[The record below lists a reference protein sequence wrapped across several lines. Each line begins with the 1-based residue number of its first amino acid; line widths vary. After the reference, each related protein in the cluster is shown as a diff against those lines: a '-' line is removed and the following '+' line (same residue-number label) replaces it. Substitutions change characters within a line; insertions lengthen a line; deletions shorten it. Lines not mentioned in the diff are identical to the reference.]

1 MNINVFFVSLR
12 RITKKRKYIMEL
24 IYLLYLFIGIALGAL
39 AVFFAMRSQVQAGK
53 ERIALTEQQ
62 KQQEGDSLRQQMRD
76 QQETFRQQMQAMQES
91 QQQQMRDG
99 RESLQQQLRS
109 QQESQ
114 QQQMQQQMALLREQM
129 STTSER
135 VLKERAAELSAV
147 NSEQLSKILDPLQD
161 DLRQMRE
168 QTGKMQQDHNVSLR
182 ELKAAIQAN
191 MDRER
196 AMGEQTERLAQALT
210 GQNKIQ
216 GNFGELKLT
225 QILEQ
230 MELERGL
237 QYDTQETMRD
247 EQGRTITSDEGR
259 RMVPDAV
266 LHFPDG
272 RDVIIDSKMS
282 FTAFVDY
289 MNAETDAERE
299 AALRRH
305 LASMRQHVRELA
317 QKQYFR
323 YAKSDKGRLD
333 FVLMYVFQESALQL
347 ALQSDTTLWKEAY
360 DQGVVISGS
369 QSLYMTLRVLE
380 LTWKQT
386 RQVENQEKMMQCA
399 NTLVE
404 RVQLFAERFAKVGEM
419 LDKTRRSF
427 DDLTV
432 VTAPSGPS
440 ITTAARNLLR
450 FGAQENKKK
459 KSLGSPSLFED
470 KEEGNAPALP
480 LDNKETQEDT

>member
-1 MNINVFFVSLR
+1 
-12 RITKKRKYIMEL
+12 ME
-24 IYLLYLFIGIALGAL
+24 LLYLFIGIALGAMG
-39 AVFFAMRSQVQAGK
+39 VFFSMRSQVHAAK
-53 ERIALTEQQ
+53 ERNMSAEQQ
-62 KQQEGDSLRQQMRD
+62 MHE
-76 QQETFRQQMQAMQES
+76 QQETFRQQMQTLQES
-91 QQQQMRDG
+91 HR
-99 RESLQQQLRS
+99 QQLQT

-114 QQQMQQQMALLREQM
+114 QQQIQQQMALLREQM

-135 VLKERAAELSAV
+135 ILKERAVELSAV
-147 NSEQLSKILDPLQD
+147 NSEQLSKILNPLQQN
-161 DLRQMRE
+161 LQLMRT
-168 QTGKMQQDHNVSLR
+168 QTEKMQKDHDDSLR
-182 ELKAAIQAN
+182 ELKAAIQTN
-191 MDRER
+191 MERER

-216 GNFGELKLT
+216 GNFGELKLS

-247 EQGRTITSDEGR
+247 SQGHPITSEEGH
-259 RMVPDAV
+259 RMIPDAV

-289 MNAETDAERE
+289 QNARDE
-299 AALRRH
+299 AMRSDALRRH
-305 LASMRQHVRELA
+305 IASVRQHVKELA

-399 NTLVE
+399 NALVE
-404 RVQLFAERFAKVGEM
+404 RVQLFAERFSKVGEL

-427 DDLTV
+427 DELAI
-432 VTAPSGPS
+432 VTASSGSS
-440 ITTAARNLLR
+440 ITTAARNLLKY
-450 FGAQENKKK
+450 GAQENKKK
-459 KSLGSPSLFED
+459 KSLNSSPLLEGMEEKV
-470 KEEGNAPALP
+470 KEKHDE
-480 LDNKETQEDT
+480 ETPITSNPEQ

>member
-1 MNINVFFVSLR
+1 
-12 RITKKRKYIMEL
+12 MEL
-24 IYLLYLFIGIALGAL
+24 IYLLYLIIGIVIGAIGVWL
-39 AVFFAMRSQVQAGK
+39 AMRAQVQAAG

-147 NSEQLSKILDPLQD
+147 NSEQLSKILTPLQQN
-161 DLRQMRE
+161 LVQMRS
-168 QTGKMQQDHNVSLR
+168 QTEKMQKDHDDSLR
-182 ELKAAIQAN
+182 ELKTAIQVN
-191 MDRER
+191 MERER

-210 GQNKIQ
+210 GQNKLQ

-247 EQGRTITSDEGR
+247 EEGR
-259 RMVPDAV
+259 SILGDDGHRMVPDAV

-289 MNAETDAERE
+289 QNAETDAERD

-404 RVQLFAERFAKVGEM
+404 RVQLFAERFERVGEM

-427 DDLTV
+427 DDLNT

-440 ITTAARNLLR
+440 ITTAARNLLK
-450 FGAQENKKK
+450 FGAQESKKK

-470 KEEGNAPALP
+470 KEE
-480 LDNKETQEDT
+480 DH

>member
-1 MNINVFFVSLR
+1 
-12 RITKKRKYIMEL
+12 MEL
-24 IYLLYLFIGIALGAL
+24 VYLFIGIALGA
-39 AVFFAMRSQVQAGK
+39 VGVYFTMRSQVQAAK
-53 ERIALTEQQ
+53 ERNVSTEQQ
-62 KQQEGDSLRQQMRD
+62 MREQQDS
-76 QQETFRQQMQAMQES
+76 FRQQMKVLHETH
-91 QQQQMRDG
+91 QQQIQEQ
-99 RESLQQQLRS
+99 RET
-109 QQESQ
+109 Q

-135 VLKERAAELSAV
+135 VLKERAVELSAV
-147 NSEQLSKILDPLQD
+147 NSEQLSKILTPLQQN
-161 DLRQMRE
+161 LQLMRT
-168 QTGKMQQDHNVSLR
+168 QTEKMQKDHDDSLR
-182 ELKAAIQAN
+182 ELKAAIQIN
-191 MDRER
+191 MERER

-210 GQNKIQ
+210 GQNKVQ
-216 GNFGELKLT
+216 GNFGELKLS

-247 EQGRTITSDEGR
+247 SQGRPITSEEGR
-259 RMVPDAV
+259 RMIPDAV

-289 MNAETDAERE
+289 QNAEDE
-299 AALRRH
+299 ATKNEALRRH
-305 LASMRQHVRELA
+305 LASMRQHVKELA

-404 RVQLFAERFAKVGEM
+404 RVQLFAERFAKVGEL

-427 DDLTV
+427 DDLTTI
-432 VTAPSGPS
+432 TAPSGSS
-440 ITTAARNLLR
+440 ITTAARNLLKY
-450 FGAQENKKK
+450 GAQENKKK
-459 KSLGSPSLFED
+459 KSLNSPTFLES
-470 KEEGNAPALP
+470 
-480 LDNKETQEDT
+480 NKEANDETPQISE

>member
-1 MNINVFFVSLR
+1 
-12 RITKKRKYIMEL
+12 ME
-24 IYLLYLFIGIALGAL
+24 LLYLFIGIALGA
-39 AVFFAMRSQVQAGK
+39 VGVYFAMRAQVQAAK
-53 ERIALTEQQ
+53 ERNTSIE
-62 KQQEGDSLRQQMRD
+62 QQMRE
-76 QQETFRQQMQAMQES
+76 QQEAFKQQMQVLQKS
-91 QQQQMRDG
+91 QQQQM
-99 RESLQQQLRS
+99 EQQK
-109 QQESQ
+109 E
-114 QQQMQQQMALLREQM
+114 QMEQQMALLREQM

-135 VLKERAAELSAV
+135 VLKERAVELSAV
-147 NSEQLSKILDPLQD
+147 NSEQLSKILNPLQQN
-161 DLRQMRE
+161 LLLMRS
-168 QTGKMQQDHNVSLR
+168 QTEKMQKDHDDSLR
-182 ELKAAIQAN
+182 ELKAAIQIN
-191 MDRER
+191 MERER

-210 GQNKIQ
+210 GQNKVQ
-216 GNFGELKLT
+216 GNFGELKLS

-247 EQGRTITSDEGR
+247 SQGRPITSEEGR
-259 RMVPDAV
+259 RMIPDAV

-289 MNAETDAERE
+289 MNAEDE
-299 AALRRH
+299 ASRNEALRRH

-360 DQGVVISGS
+360 DQGVIISGS

-404 RVQLFAERFAKVGEM
+404 RVQLFAERFEKVGDL

-427 DDLTV
+427 DDLTT

-440 ITTAARNLLR
+440 ITTAARNLLKY
-450 FGAQENKKK
+450 GAQENKKK
-459 KSLGSPSLFED
+459 KSLNSPSFLEST
-470 KEEGNAPALP
+470 
-480 LDNKETQEDT
+480 DNKESTDNNNDVIR

>member
-1 MNINVFFVSLR
+1 
-12 RITKKRKYIMEL
+12 MEL
-24 IYLLYLFIGIALGAL
+24 VYLFIGIALGA
-39 AVFFAMRSQVQAGK
+39 VGVYFAMRSQVVAAK
-53 ERIALTEQQ
+53 ERNASTEQQ
-62 KQQEGDSLRQQMRD
+62 MREQQETQQQQMRE
-76 QQETFRQQMQAMQES
+76 QQETFRQQMKALQES
-91 QQQQMRDG
+91 QQQQIRT
-99 RESLQQQLRS
+99 
-109 QQESQ
+109 QQEAQ
-114 QQQMQQQMALLREQM
+114 RQQMEQQMALLREQM

-135 VLKERAAELSAV
+135 VLKERAVELSVV
-147 NSEQLSKILDPLQD
+147 NSEQLSKILNPLQQDLQQMRTQTEKMQRDHD
-161 DLRQMRE
+161 DSLRQ
-168 QTGKMQQDHNVSLR
+168 
-182 ELKAAIQAN
+182 LKAAIQVN
-191 MDRER
+191 MERER

-216 GNFGELKLT
+216 GNFGELKLS

-247 EQGRTITSDEGR
+247 AQGRTITSEEGSR
-259 RMVPDAV
+259 LVPDAV

-289 MNAETDAERE
+289 MNAEDETSRNE
-299 AALRRH
+299 ALRRH

-347 ALQSDTTLWKEAY
+347 ALQSDTTLWKDAY
-360 DQGVVISGS
+360 DQGVIISGS

-404 RVQLFAERFAKVGEM
+404 RVQLFAERFARVDDM
-419 LDKTRRSF
+419 LQKTRQAF
-427 DDLTV
+427 DDVNT
-432 VTAPSGPS
+432 VTATTGKS
-440 ITTAARNLLR
+440 ITTAARQLLR
-450 FGAQENKKK
+450 YGAQENKKK
-459 KSLGSPSLFED
+459 KSLNSPTLFENT
-470 KEEGNAPALP
+470 EISN
-480 LDNKETQEDT
+480 ETTDLTDETD

>member
-1 MNINVFFVSLR
+1 
-12 RITKKRKYIMEL
+12 ME
-24 IYLLYLFIGIALGAL
+24 LLYLFIGIALGAV
-39 AVFFAMRSQVQAGK
+39 AVFFAMRAQVQAGK
-53 ERIALTEQQ
+53 ERVALTEQQ
-62 KQQEGDSLRQQMRD
+62 KQQEGDSLRQQMRE
-76 QQETFRQQMQAMQES
+76 QQETFSQQM
-91 QQQQMRDG
+91 
-99 RESLQQQLRS
+99 RS
-109 QQESQ
+109 QQEAQ

-135 VLKERAAELSAV
+135 VLKERAEELSAV
-147 NSEQLSKILDPLQD
+147 NSEQLSKILTPLQQN
-161 DLRQMRE
+161 LQLMRS
-168 QTGKMQQDHNVSLR
+168 QTEKMQKDHDDSLR
-182 ELKAAIQAN
+182 ELKATIQTN
-191 MDRER
+191 MERER

-210 GQNKIQ
+210 GQNKVQ

-247 EQGRTITSDEGR
+247 SQGRPITSEEGR
-259 RMVPDAV
+259 RMIPDAV

-289 MNAETDAERE
+289 MNAEDE
-299 AALRRH
+299 ATRNEALRRH

-404 RVQLFAERFAKVGEM
+404 RVQLFAERFAKVGDL
-419 LDKTRRSF
+419 LDKTRRGF
-427 DDLTV
+427 DELTTS
-432 VTAPSGPS
+432 TAPSGPS
-440 ITTAARNLLR
+440 ITTAARNLLK

-459 KSLGSPSLFED
+459 KSLNSPTLFDNTED
-470 KEEGNAPALP
+470 STAPTLP
-480 LDNKETQEDT
+480 LEE

>member
-1 MNINVFFVSLR
+1 
-12 RITKKRKYIMEL
+12 MEL
-24 IYLLYLFIGIALGAL
+24 FYLLYLIIGIALGA
-39 AVFFAMRSQVQAGK
+39 AGVYFAMRSQVQAGK

-62 KQQEGDSLRQQMRD
+62 KQQEGDALRQQMRE
-76 QQETFRQQMQAMQES
+76 QQETFRQQMQALQES
-91 QQQQMRDG
+91 QQQQM
-99 RESLQQQLRS
+99 RS

-114 QQQMQQQMALLREQM
+114 QQQMQQQKEQMAQQMALLREQM

-135 VLKERAAELSAV
+135 VLKERAVELSAV
-147 NSEQLSKILDPLQD
+147 NSEQLSKILDPLQQN
-161 DLRQMRE
+161 LQQMRT
-168 QTGKMQQDHNVSLR
+168 QTEKMQKDHDDSLR
-182 ELKAAIQAN
+182 ELKAAIQIN
-191 MDRER
+191 MERER

-210 GQNKIQ
+210 GQNKVQ
-216 GNFGELKLT
+216 GNFGELKLS

-247 EQGRTITSDEGR
+247 SQGRPITSEEGR
-259 RMVPDAV
+259 RMIPDAV

-289 MNAETDAERE
+289 QNAEDDASRNE
-299 AALRRH
+299 ALRRH
-305 LASMRQHVRELA
+305 LTSMRQHVRELA

-347 ALQSDTTLWKEAY
+347 ALQSDTTLWKDAY

-404 RVQLFAERFAKVGEM
+404 RVQLFAERFARVGDL

-427 DDLTV
+427 DELTV

-440 ITTAARNLLR
+440 ITTAARNLLK

-459 KSLGSPSLFED
+459 KSLNSPSLLESTED
-470 KEEGNAPALP
+470 NDK
-480 LDNKETQEDT
+480 DINKT

>member
-1 MNINVFFVSLR
+1 
-12 RITKKRKYIMEL
+12 MEL
-24 IYLLYLFIGIALGAL
+24 YYLLFLIIGIAIGAIG
-39 AVFFAMRSQVQAGK
+39 VYFAMRSHVLALK
-53 ERIALTEQQ
+53 ERNTMNE
-62 KQQEGDSLRQQMRD
+62 QQMREQQEAQQQQMRE
-76 QQETFRQQMQAMQES
+76 QQETFRQQMQALQES
-91 QQQQMRDG
+91 HQQQMRT
-99 RESLQQQLRS
+99 
-109 QQESQ
+109 QQEAQ
-114 QQQMQQQMALLREQM
+114 QQQMQNQQEAQRQQMEQQMALLREQM

-135 VLKERAAELSAV
+135 VLKERAVELSAV
-147 NSEQLSKILDPLQD
+147 NSEQLSKILNPLQQN
-161 DLRQMRE
+161 LQLMRT
-168 QTGKMQQDHNVSLR
+168 QTEKMQKDHDDSLR
-182 ELKAAIQAN
+182 ELKAAIQIN
-191 MDRER
+191 MERER

-216 GNFGELKLT
+216 GNFGELKLS

-247 EQGRTITSDEGR
+247 AQGRPITSEEGR
-259 RMVPDAV
+259 RMIPDAV

-289 MNAETDAERE
+289 QNAEDEVTRNE
-299 AALRRH
+299 ALRRH
-305 LASMRQHVRELA
+305 ISSMRQHVRELA

-404 RVQLFAERFAKVGEM
+404 RVQLFAECFARVGEM

-427 DDLTV
+427 DDLTT

-450 FGAQENKKK
+450 YGAQENKKK
-459 KSLGSPSLFED
+459 KSLNSPSLLENT
-470 KEEGNAPALP
+470 EGSNESTDLT
-480 LDNKETQEDT
+480 L

>member
-1 MNINVFFVSLR
+1 MDL
-12 RITKKRKYIMEL
+12 Y
-24 IYLLYLFIGIALGAL
+24 YLLFLIIGIALGA
-39 AVFFAMRSQVQAGK
+39 VGVYFAMRSQVQAAK
-53 ERIALTEQQ
+53 ERNTSTE
-62 KQQEGDSLRQQMRD
+62 QQMRD
-76 QQETFRQQMQAMQES
+76 QQETFRQQMQALQES
-91 QQQQMRDG
+91 QQQQMRT
-99 RESLQQQLRS
+99 

-135 VLKERAAELSAV
+135 VLKERAVELSAV
-147 NSEQLSKILDPLQD
+147 NSEQLSKILNPLQQDLQQMRTQTEKMQRDHD
-161 DLRQMRE
+161 DSLRQ
-168 QTGKMQQDHNVSLR
+168 
-182 ELKAAIQAN
+182 LKAAIQVN
-191 MDRER
+191 MERER

-216 GNFGELKLT
+216 GNFGELKLS

-247 EQGRTITSDEGR
+247 AQGRTITSEEGSR
-259 RMVPDAV
+259 LVPDAV

-289 MNAETDAERE
+289 MNAEDDASRNE
-299 AALRRH
+299 ALRRH
-305 LASMRQHVRELA
+305 IASMRQHVRELA

-347 ALQSDTTLWKEAY
+347 ALQSDTTLWKDAY

-404 RVQLFAERFAKVGEM
+404 RVQLFAERFARVDDM
-419 LDKTRRSF
+419 LQKTRQAF
-427 DDLTV
+427 DDVNT
-432 VTAPSGPS
+432 VTATTGKS
-440 ITTAARNLLR
+440 ITTAARQLLR
-450 FGAQENKKK
+450 YGAQENKKK
-459 KSLGSPSLFED
+459 KSLNSPTLFENT
-470 KEEGNAPALP
+470 EISN
-480 LDNKETQEDT
+480 ETTDLTDETD

>member
-1 MNINVFFVSLR
+1 
-12 RITKKRKYIMEL
+12 MEL
-24 IYLLYLFIGIALGAL
+24 IYLFIGIALGA
-39 AVFFAMRSQVQAGK
+39 VGVYFAMRSQVQAAK
-53 ERIALTEQQ
+53 ERNTSTEQQ
-62 KQQEGDSLRQQMRD
+62 MRG
-76 QQETFRQQMQAMQES
+76 QLEA
-91 QQQQMRDG
+91 QQQQMREQQETY
-99 RESLQQQLRS
+99 RQQMKMLQESHQQQI
-109 QQESQ
+109 QEQRETQ
-114 QQQMQQQMALLREQM
+114 QQQMQQQKEQMQQQMALLREQM

-135 VLKERAAELSAV
+135 VLKERAVELSAV
-147 NSEQLSKILDPLQD
+147 NSEQLSKILTPLQQN
-161 DLRQMRE
+161 LQLMRT
-168 QTGKMQQDHNVSLR
+168 QTEKMQKDHDDSLR
-182 ELKAAIQAN
+182 ELKAAIQTN
-191 MDRER
+191 MERER

-210 GQNKIQ
+210 GQNKVQ
-216 GNFGELKLT
+216 GNFGELKLS

-247 EQGRTITSDEGR
+247 SQGRPITSEEGR
-259 RMVPDAV
+259 RMIPDAV

-289 MNAETDAERE
+289 MNAEDDDTRNE
-299 AALRRH
+299 ALRRH

-360 DQGVVISGS
+360 DQGVIISGS

-404 RVQLFAERFAKVGEM
+404 RVQLFAERFAKVGEL
-419 LDKTRRSF
+419 LDKTRRGF
-427 DDLTV
+427 DDLNT

-440 ITTAARNLLR
+440 ITTAARNLLK

-459 KSLGSPSLFED
+459 KSLNSPTLLENT
-470 KEEGNAPALP
+470 EGN
-480 LDNKETQEDT
+480 NETTDSTDGTD

>member
-1 MNINVFFVSLR
+1 
-12 RITKKRKYIMEL
+12 MEL
-24 IYLLYLFIGIALGAL
+24 IYLLYLIIGIALGAI
-39 AVFFAMRSQVQAGK
+39 AVFFAMRSQVQAAR
-53 ERIALTEQQ
+53 ERASLTEQQ

-76 QQETFRQQMQAMQES
+76 QQETFRQQMQALQES
-91 QQQQMRDG
+91 QQQQMR
-99 RESLQQQLRS
+99 S
-109 QQESQ
+109 QQEAQ
-114 QQQMQQQMALLREQM
+114 QQQMEQQKEQMQQQMALLREQM

-135 VLKERAAELSAV
+135 VLKERAVELSAV
-147 NSEQLSKILDPLQD
+147 NSEQLSKILTPLQQN
-161 DLRQMRE
+161 LQLMRS
-168 QTGKMQQDHNVSLR
+168 QTEKMQKDHDDSLR
-182 ELKAAIQAN
+182 ELKAAIQIN
-191 MDRER
+191 MERER

-210 GQNKIQ
+210 GQNKVQ
-216 GNFGELKLT
+216 GNFGELKLS

-247 EQGRTITSDEGR
+247 AQGRPITSEEGR
-259 RMVPDAV
+259 RMIPDAV

-289 MNAETDAERE
+289 MNAEDDATRGE
-299 AALRRH
+299 ALRRH

-317 QKQYFR
+317 QKQYYR
-323 YAKSDKGRLD
+323 YGKSDKGRLD

-404 RVQLFAERFAKVGEM
+404 RVQLFAERFERVGDL
-419 LDKTRRSF
+419 LDKTRRGF

-440 ITTAARNLLR
+440 ITTAARNLLK

-459 KSLGSPSLFED
+459 KSLTSPTLLESPLPAPPLGECSED
-470 KEEGNAPALP
+470 DATT
-480 LDNKETQEDT
+480 DETD

>member
-1 MNINVFFVSLR
+1 
-12 RITKKRKYIMEL
+12 MEL
-24 IYLLYLFIGIALGAL
+24 YYLLFLIIGIALGA
-39 AVFFAMRSQVQAGK
+39 VGVYFAMRSQVQAAK
-53 ERIALTEQQ
+53 ERNTSTE
-62 KQQEGDSLRQQMRD
+62 QQMRD
-76 QQETFRQQMQAMQES
+76 QQETFRQQMQALQES
-91 QQQQMRDG
+91 QQQQMRT
-99 RESLQQQLRS
+99 

-135 VLKERAAELSAV
+135 VLKERAVELSAV
-147 NSEQLSKILDPLQD
+147 NSEQLSKILTPLQQN
-161 DLRQMRE
+161 LQLMRT
-168 QTGKMQQDHNVSLR
+168 QTEKMQKDHDDSLR
-182 ELKAAIQAN
+182 ELKAAIQIN
-191 MDRER
+191 MERER

-216 GNFGELKLT
+216 GNFGELKLS

-247 EQGRTITSDEGR
+247 AQGRTITSEEGSR
-259 RMVPDAV
+259 LVPDAV

-289 MNAETDAERE
+289 MNAEDDASRNE
-299 AALRRH
+299 ALRRH
-305 LASMRQHVRELA
+305 IASMRQHVRELA

-347 ALQSDTTLWKEAY
+347 ALQSDTTLWKDAY

-386 RQVENQEKMMQCA
+386 RQVENHHSHMTHMKPL
-399 NTLVE
+399 LV
-404 RVQLFAERFAKVGEM
+404 
-419 LDKTRRSF
+419 
-427 DDLTV
+427 
-432 VTAPSGPS
+432 
-440 ITTAARNLLR
+440 
-450 FGAQENKKK
+450 
-459 KSLGSPSLFED
+459 
-470 KEEGNAPALP
+470 
-480 LDNKETQEDT
+480 

>member
-1 MNINVFFVSLR
+1 
-12 RITKKRKYIMEL
+12 MEL
-24 IYLLYLFIGIALGAL
+24 YYLLFLIIGIALGA
-39 AVFFAMRSQVQAGK
+39 VGVYFAMRSQVQAAK
-53 ERIALTEQQ
+53 ERNTSTE
-62 KQQEGDSLRQQMRD
+62 QQMRD
-76 QQETFRQQMQAMQES
+76 QQETFRQQMQALQES
-91 QQQQMRDG
+91 QQQQIRT
-99 RESLQQQLRS
+99 

-135 VLKERAAELSAV
+135 VLKERAVELSAV
-147 NSEQLSKILDPLQD
+147 NSEQLSKILTPLQQN
-161 DLRQMRE
+161 LQLMRT
-168 QTGKMQQDHNVSLR
+168 QTEKMQKDHDDSLR
-182 ELKAAIQAN
+182 ELKAAIQIN
-191 MDRER
+191 MERER

-216 GNFGELKLT
+216 GNFGELKLS

-247 EQGRTITSDEGR
+247 SQGRPITSEEGR

-289 MNAETDAERE
+289 QNAEDE
-299 AALRRH
+299 ATRNEALRRH
-305 LASMRQHVRELA
+305 ISSMRQHVRELA

-404 RVQLFAERFAKVGEM
+404 RVQLFAERFARVGEL

-427 DDLTV
+427 DDLTT
-432 VTAPSGPS
+432 VTAPSGLS
-440 ITTAARNLLR
+440 ITTAARNLLKY
-450 FGAQENKKK
+450 GAQENKKK
-459 KSLGSPSLFED
+459 KSLNSPSLLESTD
-470 KEEGNAPALP
+470 NPLPAPPLEECP
-480 LDNKETQEDT
+480 

>member
-1 MNINVFFVSLR
+1 
-12 RITKKRKYIMEL
+12 MEL
-24 IYLLYLFIGIALGAL
+24 IYLFIGIALGA
-39 AVFFAMRSQVQAGK
+39 AGVYFTMRAQVQAAK
-53 ERIALTEQQ
+53 ERNALTEQQ
-62 KQQEGDSLRQQMRD
+62 KQQEGDSLRQQMRE
-76 QQETFRQQMQAMQES
+76 QQETFRQQIQA
-91 QQQQMRDG
+91 
-99 RESLQQQLRS
+99 L
-109 QQESQ
+109 QESQ

-135 VLKERAAELSAV
+135 VLKERAEELSAV
-147 NSEQLSKILDPLQD
+147 NSEQLSKILNPLQQN
-161 DLRQMRE
+161 LQLMRT
-168 QTGKMQQDHNVSLR
+168 QTEKMQKDHDDSLR
-182 ELKAAIQAN
+182 ELKAAIQIN
-191 MDRER
+191 MERER

-210 GQNKIQ
+210 GQNKVQ
-216 GNFGELKLT
+216 GNFGELKLS

-247 EQGRTITSDEGR
+247 EQGRIITSEEGR
-259 RMVPDAV
+259 RMIPDAV

-289 MNAETDAERE
+289 MNAEDDATRNE
-299 AALRRH
+299 ALRRH

-404 RVQLFAERFAKVGEM
+404 RVQLFAERFAKVGDL

-427 DDLTV
+427 DDLNT
-432 VTAPSGPS
+432 VTAPSGLS
-440 ITTAARNLLR
+440 ITTAARNLLK

-459 KSLGSPSLFED
+459 KSLNAPTLFGNT
-470 KEEGNAPALP
+470 EGN
-480 LDNKETQEDT
+480 NETTDLTDRTD

>member
-1 MNINVFFVSLR
+1 
-12 RITKKRKYIMEL
+12 MEL
-24 IYLLYLFIGIALGAL
+24 TYLLYLIIGIALGAL

-161 DLRQMRE
+161 DLRQMRS
-168 QTGKMQQDHNVSLR
+168 QTEKMQKEHDDSLR
-182 ELKAAIQAN
+182 ELKTAIQVN
-191 MDRER
+191 MERER

-210 GQNKIQ
+210 GDNKAQ

-237 QYDTQETMRD
+237 QYDIQVTLRD
-247 EQGRTITSDEGR
+247 KQGRTIKNDDGQS
-259 RMVPDAV
+259 MIPDAI

-289 MNAETDAERE
+289 QNAKNDAERQ

-305 LASMRQHVRELA
+305 IDSMRQHVKELA

-323 YAKSDKGRLD
+323 YARTDKGKLD

-347 ALQSDTTLWKEAY
+347 ALQNDTTLWKEAY

-386 RQVENQEKMMQCA
+386 RQVENQEKIMECA

-404 RVQLFAERFAKVGEM
+404 RVQLFAERFAHVDKL
-419 LDKTRRSF
+419 LDDTRKAFNDINIS
-427 DDLTV
+427 
-432 VTAPSGPS
+432 TAPSGKS
-440 ITTAARNLLR
+440 ITTAARNLLK

-459 KSLGSPSLFED
+459 KSLNSSPTLLED
-470 KEEGNAPALP
+470 KEEEEKDDANQV
-480 LDNKETQEDT
+480 D

>member
-1 MNINVFFVSLR
+1 MF
-12 RITKKRKYIMEL
+12 Y
-24 IYLLYLFIGIALGAL
+24 YLLFLFIGIALGA
-39 AVFFAMRSQVQAGK
+39 VGVYFAMRAQVQAGK
-53 ERIALTEQQ
+53 ERVCLAEQQ

-76 QQETFRQQMQAMQES
+76 QQETFRQQMQALHES
-91 QQQQMRDG
+91 QQQQMR
-99 RESLQQQLRS
+99 S

-114 QQQMQQQMALLREQM
+114 RQQMEQQMALLREQM

-147 NSEQLSKILDPLQD
+147 NSEQLSKILNPLQQN
-161 DLRQMRE
+161 LQLMRT
-168 QTGKMQQDHNVSLR
+168 QTEKMQKDHDDSLR
-182 ELKAAIQAN
+182 ELKTAIQVN
-191 MDRER
+191 MERER

-210 GQNKIQ
+210 GQNKVQ

-289 MNAETDAERE
+289 MNAEDE
-299 AALRRH
+299 ATRNEALRRH

-323 YAKSDKGRLD
+323 YGKSDKGRLD

-404 RVQLFAERFAKVGEM
+404 RVQLFAERFARVGEM

-427 DDLTV
+427 DDLTT

-440 ITTAARNLLR
+440 ITTAARNLLK

-459 KSLGSPSLFED
+459 KSLNSSSFLD
-470 KEEGNAPALP
+470 NTEESNAPTLP
-480 LDNKETQEDT
+480 LEE

>member
-1 MNINVFFVSLR
+1 
-12 RITKKRKYIMEL
+12 ME
-24 IYLLYLFIGIALGAL
+24 LLYLFIGIALGAV
-39 AVFFAMRSQVQAGK
+39 AVFFAMRAQVQAGK
-53 ERIALTEQQ
+53 ERVALTE
-62 KQQEGDSLRQQMRD
+62 
-76 QQETFRQQMQAMQES
+76 
-91 QQQQMRDG
+91 
-99 RESLQQQLRS
+99 
-109 QQESQ
+109 
-114 QQQMQQQMALLREQM
+114 QQMQQQMALLREQM

-147 NSEQLSKILDPLQD
+147 NSEQLSKILTPLQQN
-161 DLRQMRE
+161 LQLMRS
-168 QTGKMQQDHNVSLR
+168 QTEKMQKDHDDSLR
-182 ELKAAIQAN
+182 ELKAAIQTN
-191 MDRER
+191 MERER

-210 GQNKIQ
+210 GQNKVQ
-216 GNFGELKLT
+216 GNFGELKLS

-247 EQGRTITSDEGR
+247 AQGRPITSEEGR
-259 RMVPDAV
+259 RMIPDAV

-289 MNAETDAERE
+289 MNAEDE
-299 AALRRH
+299 ASRSDALRRH

-404 RVQLFAERFAKVGEM
+404 RVQLFAERFAKVGEL
-419 LDKTRRSF
+419 LDKTRRGF
-427 DDLTV
+427 DDLNT
-432 VTAPSGPS
+432 VTAPSGLS
-440 ITTAARNLLR
+440 ITTAARNLLK

-459 KSLGSPSLFED
+459 KSLNSPSLFD
-470 KEEGNAPALP
+470 NTEGN
-480 LDNKETQEDT
+480 NETTDLTDRTD

>member
-1 MNINVFFVSLR
+1 
-12 RITKKRKYIMEL
+12 MEL
-24 IYLLYLFIGIALGAL
+24 IYYLIFLFIGIALGAL

-99 RESLQQQLRS
+99 RESFQQQLRS

-161 DLRQMRE
+161 DLRQMRS
-168 QTGKMQQDHNVSLR
+168 QTEKMQKDHNDSLLQ
-182 ELKAAIQAN
+182 LKAAIQVN
-191 MDRER
+191 MERER

-210 GQNKIQ
+210 GENKAQ

-237 QYDTQETMRD
+237 QYDIQVTLRD
-247 EQGRTITSDEGR
+247 KQGRTIKNDDGQS
-259 RMVPDAV
+259 MIPDAI

-289 MNAETDAERE
+289 QNAKNDAERQ

-305 LASMRQHVRELA
+305 IDSMKQHVKELA

-323 YAKSDKGRLD
+323 YARTDKGKLD

-347 ALQSDTTLWKEAY
+347 ALQNDTTLWKEAY

-404 RVQLFAERFAKVGEM
+404 RVQLFAERFAHVDKL
-419 LDKTRRSF
+419 LDDTRKAFNDINIS
-427 DDLTV
+427 
-432 VTAPSGPS
+432 TAPSGKS
-440 ITTAARNLLR
+440 ITTAARNLLK

-470 KEEGNAPALP
+470 KEE
-480 LDNKETQEDT
+480 DH

>member
-1 MNINVFFVSLR
+1 
-12 RITKKRKYIMEL
+12 MEL
-24 IYLLYLFIGIALGAL
+24 IYLFIGIALGA
-39 AVFFAMRSQVQAGK
+39 VGVYFTMRSQVQAAK
-53 ERIALTEQQ
+53 ERNTSAE
-62 KQQEGDSLRQQMRD
+62 QQMRE
-76 QQETFRQQMQAMQES
+76 QQETFRQQMKVLQES
-91 QQQQMRDG
+91 HQQQIQEQRETQQQQM
-99 RESLQQQLRS
+99 QQQK
-109 QQESQ
+109 E
-114 QQQMQQQMALLREQM
+114 QMQQQMALLREQM

-135 VLKERAAELSAV
+135 VLKERAIELSAV
-147 NSEQLSKILDPLQD
+147 NSEQLSKILTPLQQN
-161 DLRQMRE
+161 LQLMRT
-168 QTGKMQQDHNVSLR
+168 QTEKMQKDHDDSLR
-182 ELKAAIQAN
+182 ELKAAIQVN
-191 MDRER
+191 MERER

-210 GQNKIQ
+210 GQNKVQ

-247 EQGRTITSDEGR
+247 EQGRTITSEEGR

-299 AALRRH
+299 SALRRH
-305 LASMRQHVRELA
+305 LASMRQHVRELS

-404 RVQLFAERFAKVGEM
+404 RVQLFAERFERVGEM

-427 DDLTV
+427 DDLNT

-459 KSLGSPSLFED
+459 KSLNSPSLFED
-470 KEEGNAPALP
+470 KEESNAPALP
-480 LDNKETQEDT
+480 LDNQETQEDT

>member
-1 MNINVFFVSLR
+1 
-12 RITKKRKYIMEL
+12 MEL
-24 IYLLYLFIGIALGAL
+24 FFHLLFLFIGLAIGGI
-39 AVFFAMRSQVQAGK
+39 AVFYAMRSQVQAAT
-53 ERIALTEQQ
+53 ERIASAEQQ
-62 KQQEGDSLRQQMRD
+62 KQQEGDMLRQQMHD
-76 QQETFRQQMQAMQES
+76 QQETFRQQIQTLQES
-91 QQQQMRDG
+91 QQQQMREQ
-99 RESLQQQLRS
+99 REAVQQQFRT
-109 QQESQ
+109 QQEAQ
-114 QQQMQQQMALLREQM
+114 QQQMAQQMALLREQV

-135 VLKERAAELSAV
+135 VLKERAVELSAV
-147 NSEQLSKILDPLQD
+147 NSEQLSKILNPLQQN
-161 DLRQMRE
+161 LQLMRS
-168 QTGKMQQDHNVSLR
+168 QTEKMQKDHDDSLR
-182 ELKAAIQAN
+182 ELKAAIQTN
-191 MDRER
+191 MERER

-247 EQGRTITSDEGR
+247 KDGRTITSEEGR
-259 RMVPDAV
+259 RMIPDAV

-289 MNAETDAERE
+289 QNAEDDATRND
-299 AALRRH
+299 ALRRH

-323 YAKSDKGRLD
+323 YAKADKGRLD

-360 DQGVVISGS
+360 DLGVVISGS

-404 RVQLFAERFAKVGEM
+404 RVQLFAERFTKVGEL
-419 LDKTRRSF
+419 LDKTRKSF
-427 DDLTV
+427 DELNT
-432 VTAPSGPS
+432 VTATSGQS
-440 ITTAARNLLR
+440 ITTAARNLLKY
-450 FGAQENKKK
+450 GAQENKKK
-459 KSLGSPSLFED
+459 ISLCSQPLLENT
-470 KEEGNAPALP
+470 EES
-480 LDNKETQEDT
+480 E

>member
-1 MNINVFFVSLR
+1 
-12 RITKKRKYIMEL
+12 MEL
-24 IYLLYLFIGIALGAL
+24 IYLIYLIIGIVLGA
-39 AVFFAMRSQVQAGK
+39 AGVYFAMRTQVQAGK
-53 ERIALTEQQ
+53 ERVTLTEQQ

-76 QQETFRQQMQAMQES
+76 QQETFRQQMQALQES
-91 QQQQMRDG
+91 QQQQVREQ
-99 RESLQQQLRS
+99 RESLH
-109 QQESQ
+109 
-114 QQQMQQQMALLREQM
+114 QQMALLREQM

-135 VLKERAAELSAV
+135 VLKERAVELSAV
-147 NSEQLSKILDPLQD
+147 NSEQLSKILNPLQQN
-161 DLRQMRE
+161 LQLMRTQAE
-168 QTGKMQQDHNVSLR
+168 KMQKDHDDSLR
-182 ELKAAIQAN
+182 ELKTAIQIN
-191 MDRER
+191 MERER

-210 GQNKIQ
+210 GQNKVQ
-216 GNFGELKLT
+216 GNFGELKLS

-247 EQGRTITSDEGR
+247 KEGRPITSEEGR
-259 RMVPDAV
+259 RMIPDAV

-289 MNAETDAERE
+289 MNAEDDDTRNE
-299 AALRRH
+299 ALRRH

-347 ALQSDTTLWKEAY
+347 ALQSDTTLWKDAY
-360 DQGVVISGS
+360 DQGVIISGS

-404 RVQLFAERFAKVGEM
+404 RVQLFAERFARVGEL
-419 LDKTRRSF
+419 LDKTRRGF

-440 ITTAARNLLR
+440 ITTAARNLLKY
-450 FGAQENKKK
+450 GAQENKKK
-459 KSLGSPSLFED
+459 KSLNAAPTLLD
-470 KEEGNAPALP
+470 TPATEEAST
-480 LDNKETQEDT
+480 EEE

>member
-1 MNINVFFVSLR
+1 
-12 RITKKRKYIMEL
+12 MEL
-24 IYLLYLFIGIALGAL
+24 IYYLIFLFIGIALGAL
-39 AVFFAMRSQVQAGK
+39 AVFFAMRAQVQAGK

-62 KQQEGDSLRQQMRD
+62 KQQEGDALRQQMRD

-161 DLRQMRE
+161 DLRQMRS
-168 QTGKMQQDHNVSLR
+168 QTEKMQKDHNDSLLQ
-182 ELKAAIQAN
+182 LKAAIQVN
-191 MDRER
+191 MERER

-404 RVQLFAERFAKVGEM
+404 RVQLFAERFARVGEM

-427 DDLTV
+427 DDLNT

-440 ITTAARNLLR
+440 ITTAARNLLK

-459 KSLGSPSLFED
+459 KSLNSSPALLED
-470 KEEGNAPALP
+470 KEEEEKDDASQV
-480 LDNKETQEDT
+480 D

>member
-1 MNINVFFVSLR
+1 
-12 RITKKRKYIMEL
+12 MEL
-24 IYLLYLFIGIALGAL
+24 VYLFIGLVLGGLAVWMVMRSKVGAL
-39 AVFFAMRSQVQAGK
+39 QHLMAVSKQLQ
-53 ERIALTEQQ
+53 EEQ
-62 KQQEGDSLRQQMRD
+62 KQQQLEQKAQEQEQMR
-76 QQETFRQQMQAMQES
+76 
-91 QQQQMRDG
+91 
-99 RESLQQQLRS
+99 
-109 QQESQ
+109 
-114 QQQMQQQMALLREQM
+114 QQMALLREQM

-135 VLKERAAELSAV
+135 VLKERAVELSAV
-147 NSEQLSKILDPLQD
+147 NSEQLSKILTPLQQN
-161 DLRQMRE
+161 LQLMRT
-168 QTGKMQQDHNVSLR
+168 QTEKMQKDHDDSLR
-182 ELKAAIQAN
+182 ELKAAIQIN
-191 MDRER
+191 MERER

-210 GQNKIQ
+210 GQNKVQ
-216 GNFGELKLT
+216 GNFGELKLS

-247 EQGRTITSDEGR
+247 SQGRPITSEEGR
-259 RMVPDAV
+259 RMIPDAV

-289 MNAETDAERE
+289 QNAEDE
-299 AALRRH
+299 ATRNEALRRH

-347 ALQSDTTLWKEAY
+347 ALQSDTTLWKDAY
-360 DQGVVISGS
+360 DQGVIISGS

-404 RVQLFAERFAKVGEM
+404 RVQLFAERFERVGDL
-419 LDKTRRSF
+419 LDKTRKSF
-427 DDLTV
+427 DDLTII
-432 VTAPSGPS
+432 TAPSGPS
-440 ITTAARNLLR
+440 ITTAARNLLKY
-450 FGAQENKKK
+450 GAQENKKK
-459 KSLGSPSLFED
+459 KSLNSSALLKNPEED
-470 KEEGNAPALP
+470 NAPA
-480 LDNKETQEDT
+480 

>member
-1 MNINVFFVSLR
+1 
-12 RITKKRKYIMEL
+12 MEL
-24 IYLLYLFIGIALGAL
+24 IYLFIGIALGA
-39 AVFFAMRSQVQAGK
+39 AGVYFAMRAQVQAAK
-53 ERIALTEQQ
+53 ERTNLTEQQ

-76 QQETFRQQMQAMQES
+76 QQETFRQQIQA
-91 QQQQMRDG
+91 
-99 RESLQQQLRS
+99 L
-109 QQESQ
+109 QESQ

-135 VLKERAAELSAV
+135 VLKERAEELSAV
-147 NSEQLSKILDPLQD
+147 NSEQLSKILNPLQQN
-161 DLRQMRE
+161 LQLMRT
-168 QTGKMQQDHNVSLR
+168 QTEKMQKDHDDSLR
-182 ELKAAIQAN
+182 ELKAAIQIN
-191 MDRER
+191 MERER

-210 GQNKIQ
+210 GQNKVQ
-216 GNFGELKLT
+216 GNFGELKLS

-247 EQGRTITSDEGR
+247 EQGRIITSEEGR
-259 RMVPDAV
+259 RMIPDAV

-289 MNAETDAERE
+289 MNAEDDATRNE
-299 AALRRH
+299 ALRRH

-360 DQGVVISGS
+360 DQGVIISGS

-404 RVQLFAERFAKVGEM
+404 RVQLFAERFAKVGDL
-419 LDKTRRSF
+419 LDKTRKSF
-427 DDLTV
+427 DDLNT
-432 VTAPSGPS
+432 VTAPSGLS
-440 ITTAARNLLR
+440 ITTAARNLLK

-459 KSLGSPSLFED
+459 KSLNAPSLFD
-470 KEEGNAPALP
+470 NTEGN
-480 LDNKETQEDT
+480 NETTDLTDGTD

>member
-1 MNINVFFVSLR
+1 
-12 RITKKRKYIMEL
+12 MEL
-24 IYLLYLFIGIALGAL
+24 IYLLYLIIGIALGAL

-62 KQQEGDSLRQQMRD
+62 KQQEGDALRQQMRE

-114 QQQMQQQMALLREQM
+114 QQQMAQQMALLREQM

-161 DLRQMRE
+161 DLRQMRS
-168 QTGKMQQDHNVSLR
+168 QTEKMQKDHNDSLLQ
-182 ELKAAIQAN
+182 LKAAIQVN
-191 MDRER
+191 MERER

-289 MNAETDAERE
+289 QNAETDAERD

-404 RVQLFAERFAKVGEM
+404 RVQLFAERFERVGEM

-427 DDLTV
+427 DDLNT

-440 ITTAARNLLR
+440 ITTAARNLLK
-450 FGAQENKKK
+450 FGAQESKKK

-470 KEEGNAPALP
+470 KEE
-480 LDNKETQEDT
+480 DH

>member
-1 MNINVFFVSLR
+1 
-12 RITKKRKYIMEL
+12 MEL
-24 IYLLYLFIGIALGAL
+24 IYLLYLIIGIVIGAIGVWL
-39 AVFFAMRSQVQAGK
+39 AMRAQVQAAG

-62 KQQEGDSLRQQMRD
+62 KQQEGDALRQQMRE
-76 QQETFRQQMQAMQES
+76 QQETFRQQMQTLQETH
-91 QQQQMRDG
+91 QQQMREQ
-99 RESLQQQLRS
+99 RES
-109 QQESQ
+109 QQEQLRTQ
-114 QQQMQQQMALLREQM
+114 QETQHRQMEQQMALLREQM
-129 STTSER
+129 KTSSEQ

-147 NSEQLSKILDPLQD
+147 NSEQLSKILTPLQQN
-161 DLRQMRE
+161 LVQMRS
-168 QTGKMQQDHNVSLR
+168 QTEKMQKDHDDSLR
-182 ELKAAIQAN
+182 ELKTAIQVN
-191 MDRER
+191 MERER

-210 GQNKIQ
+210 GQNKLQ

-247 EQGRTITSDEGR
+247 EEGR
-259 RMVPDAV
+259 SILGDDGHRMVPDAV

-289 MNAETDAERE
+289 QNARDDAERE
-299 AALRRH
+299 SALRRH

-323 YAKSDKGRLD
+323 YARTDGGRLD

-347 ALQSDTTLWKEAY
+347 ALQSDPTLWKEAY

-404 RVQLFAERFAKVGEM
+404 RVQLFAERFARVGEM

-427 DDLTV
+427 DDLKT

-440 ITTAARNLLR
+440 ITTAARQLLKY
-450 FGAQENKKK
+450 GAQENKKK
-459 KSLGSPSLFED
+459 KSLGSPSLLED
-470 KEEGNAPALP
+470 KEDSQKEG
-480 LDNKETQEDT
+480 KETTD

>member
-1 MNINVFFVSLR
+1 
-12 RITKKRKYIMEL
+12 MEL
-24 IYLLYLFIGIALGAL
+24 IYLLYLIIGIALGAV
-39 AVFFAMRSQVQAGK
+39 AVYFAMRSQVQAAK
-53 ERIALTEQQ
+53 ERTSLAEQQ
-62 KQQEGDSLRQQMRD
+62 KQQEGDSLRQQMRE
-76 QQETFRQQMQAMQES
+76 QQETFRQQMQAQQEA
-91 QQQQMRDG
+91 QQQQVREQ
-99 RESLQQQLRS
+99 RESLQQQMRS
-109 QQESQ
+109 QQEAQ
-114 QQQMQQQMALLREQM
+114 QQQMAQQMALLREQM

-135 VLKERAAELSAV
+135 VLKERAEELSAV
-147 NSEQLSKILDPLQD
+147 NSEQLSKILSPLQQN
-161 DLRQMRE
+161 LQLMRS
-168 QTGKMQQDHNVSLR
+168 QTEKMQKDHDDSLR
-182 ELKAAIQAN
+182 ELKAAIQTN
-191 MDRER
+191 MERER

-210 GQNKIQ
+210 GQNKVQ
-216 GNFGELKLT
+216 GNFGELKLS

-247 EQGRTITSDEGR
+247 AQGRPITSEEGR
-259 RMVPDAV
+259 RMIPDAV

-289 MNAETDAERE
+289 MNAEDE
-299 AALRRH
+299 ATRNEALRRH

-360 DQGVVISGS
+360 DQGVIISGS

-404 RVQLFAERFAKVGEM
+404 RVQLFAERFERVGDL
-419 LDKTRRSF
+419 LDKTRRGF

-440 ITTAARNLLR
+440 ITTAARNLLK

-459 KSLGSPSLFED
+459 KSLNSPSMLDNTED
-470 KEEGNAPALP
+470 NNTPELP
-480 LDNKETQEDT
+480 LEE

>member
-1 MNINVFFVSLR
+1 
-12 RITKKRKYIMEL
+12 MEL
-24 IYLLYLFIGIALGAL
+24 IYLLYLIIGIALGAL

-53 ERIALTEQQ
+53 ERIALIEQQ
-62 KQQEGDSLRQQMRD
+62 KQQEGDSLRQQMRE

-114 QQQMQQQMALLREQM
+114 QQQRAQQMALLREQM

-161 DLRQMRE
+161 DLRQMRS
-168 QTGKMQQDHNVSLR
+168 QTEKMQKDHNDSLLQ
-182 ELKAAIQAN
+182 LKAAIQVN
-191 MDRER
+191 MERER

-247 EQGRTITSDEGR
+247 EQGRTITSEEGR

-289 MNAETDAERE
+289 MNAETEAERE

-404 RVQLFAERFAKVGEM
+404 RVQLFAERFARVGEM

-427 DDLTV
+427 DDLNT

-440 ITTAARNLLR
+440 ITTAARNLLK

-459 KSLGSPSLFED
+459 KSLASPSLLED
-470 KEEGNAPALP
+470 KEDSQKEG
-480 LDNKETQEDT
+480 KETTD

>member
-1 MNINVFFVSLR
+1 
-12 RITKKRKYIMEL
+12 MEL
-24 IYLLYLFIGIALGAL
+24 IFHLLFLFIGLAIGGT
-39 AVFFAMRSQVQAGK
+39 AVFFAMRSQVQAAT
-53 ERIALTEQQ
+53 ERVASAEQQ
-62 KQQEGDSLRQQMRD
+62 KQQEGDILRQQMHD
-76 QQETFRQQMQAMQES
+76 QQETFRQQILTLQES
-91 QQQQMRDG
+91 QQQQMREQ
-99 RESLQQQLRS
+99 REAVQQQFRT
-109 QQESQ
+109 QQEAQ
-114 QQQMQQQMALLREQM
+114 QQQMAQQMALLREQM

-135 VLKERAAELSAV
+135 VLKERAVELSAV
-147 NSEQLSKILDPLQD
+147 NSEQLSKILNPLQQN
-161 DLRQMRE
+161 LQLMRT
-168 QTGKMQQDHNVSLR
+168 QTEKMQKDHDDSLR
-182 ELKAAIQAN
+182 ELKTAIQIN
-191 MDRER
+191 MERER

-210 GQNKIQ
+210 GQNKVQ

-247 EQGRTITSDEGR
+247 KDGRTITSEEGR

-289 MNAETDAERE
+289 QNAETDAERDS
-299 AALRRH
+299 ALRRH

-323 YAKSDKGRLD
+323 YAKADKGRLD

-347 ALQSDTTLWKEAY
+347 ALQSDTALWKEAY

-404 RVQLFAERFAKVGEM
+404 RVQLFAERFTKVGEL
-419 LDKTRRSF
+419 LDKTRKSF
-427 DDLTV
+427 DELNT
-432 VTAPSGPS
+432 VTATSGQS
-440 ITTAARNLLR
+440 ITTAARNLLKY
-450 FGAQENKKK
+450 GAQENKKK
-459 KSLGSPSLFED
+459 KSLCNQPLLENT
-470 KEEGNAPALP
+470 EESNDEAA
-480 LDNKETQEDT
+480 Q

>member
-1 MNINVFFVSLR
+1 
-12 RITKKRKYIMEL
+12 MEL
-24 IYLLYLFIGIALGAL
+24 YYLLFLILGIALGAL
-39 AVFFAMRSQVQAGK
+39 GVWFAMRSQVVAAK
-53 ERIALTEQQ
+53 ERNTSTEQQMQ
-62 KQQEGDSLRQQMRD
+62 KQQE
-76 QQETFRQQMQAMQES
+76 A
-91 QQQQMRDG
+91 QQQQMREQQDSFRQQMKELQDAHQKQIHEQ
-99 RESLQQQLRS
+99 REN
-109 QQESQ
+109 Q

-129 STTSER
+129 CTTSER
-135 VLKERAAELSAV
+135 VLKERAMELSAV
-147 NSEQLSKILDPLQD
+147 NSEQLSKILNPLQQ
-161 DLRQMRE
+161 DLLQMRT
-168 QTGKMQQDHNVSLR
+168 QTEKMQQDHHDSLR
-182 ELKAAIQAN
+182 QLKAAIQIN
-191 MDRER
+191 IERER

-247 EQGRTITSDEGR
+247 EQGRTITSEEGR

-289 MNAETDAERE
+289 MNAGDDAERE

-404 RVQLFAERFAKVGEM
+404 RVQLFAERFARVDDM
-419 LDKTRRSF
+419 LQKTRQAF
-427 DDLTV
+427 DDVNT
-432 VTAPSGPS
+432 VTATTGKS
-440 ITTAARNLLR
+440 ITTAARQLLKY
-450 FGAQENKKK
+450 GAQENKKK

-470 KEEGNAPALP
+470 KEEA
-480 LDNKETQEDT
+480 EDT

>member
-1 MNINVFFVSLR
+1 
-12 RITKKRKYIMEL
+12 MEL
-24 IYLLYLFIGIALGAL
+24 YYLLFLIIGIALGA
-39 AVFFAMRSQVQAGK
+39 VGVYFAMRSQVQAAK
-53 ERIALTEQQ
+53 ERNTSTE
-62 KQQEGDSLRQQMRD
+62 QQMRD
-76 QQETFRQQMQAMQES
+76 QQETFRQQMQALQES
-91 QQQQMRDG
+91 QQQQIRT
-99 RESLQQQLRS
+99 

-135 VLKERAAELSAV
+135 VLKERAVELSAV
-147 NSEQLSKILDPLQD
+147 NSEQLSKILTPLQQN
-161 DLRQMRE
+161 LQLMRT
-168 QTGKMQQDHNVSLR
+168 QTEKMQKDHDDSLR
-182 ELKAAIQAN
+182 ELKAAIQIN
-191 MDRER
+191 MERER

-216 GNFGELKLT
+216 GNFGELKLS

-247 EQGRTITSDEGR
+247 SQGRPITSEEGR

-289 MNAETDAERE
+289 QNAEDE
-299 AALRRH
+299 ATRNDALRRH
-305 LASMRQHVRELA
+305 ISSMRQHVRELA

-404 RVQLFAERFAKVGEM
+404 RVQLFAERFARVGEL

-427 DDLTV
+427 DDLTT
-432 VTAPSGPS
+432 VTAPSGLSITTAPSGLS
-440 ITTAARNLLR
+440 ITTAARNLLKY
-450 FGAQENKKK
+450 GAQENKKK
-459 KSLGSPSLFED
+459 KSLNSTTLLESTDNPLPAPPL
-470 KEEGNAPALP
+470 EECP
-480 LDNKETQEDT
+480 

>member
-1 MNINVFFVSLR
+1 MLISQSQFFTFRFSLFTFF
-12 RITKKRKYIMEL
+12 RILTSSSYFCARKKLKNLFFLSLFRIFALNNHQTTTMQL
-24 IYLLYLFIGIALGAL
+24 TYLLYLIIGIALGAL
-39 AVFFAMRSQVQAGK
+39 AVFFAMRAQVQAGK

-99 RESLQQQLRS
+99 RESFQQQLRS

-161 DLRQMRE
+161 DLRQMRS
-168 QTGKMQQDHNVSLR
+168 QTEKMQKEHDDSLR
-182 ELKAAIQAN
+182 ELKTAIQVN
-191 MDRER
+191 MERER

-210 GQNKIQ
+210 GDNKAQ

-237 QYDTQETMRD
+237 QYDIQVTLRD
-247 EQGRTITSDEGR
+247 KQGRTIKNDDGQS
-259 RMVPDAV
+259 MIPDAI

-272 RDVIIDSKMS
+272 RDVIIDS
-282 FTAFVDY
+282 TR
-289 MNAETDAERE
+289 T
-299 AALRRH
+299 
-305 LASMRQHVRELA
+305 
-317 QKQYFR
+317 
-323 YAKSDKGRLD
+323 DKGKLD

-347 ALQSDTTLWKEAY
+347 ALQNDTTLWKEAY

-386 RQVENQEKMMQCA
+386 RQVENQEKIMECA

-404 RVQLFAERFAKVGEM
+404 RVQLFAERFAKADKF
-419 LDKTRRSF
+419 LDDTRKAFNDINIS
-427 DDLTV
+427 
-432 VTAPSGPS
+432 TAPSGKS
-440 ITTAARNLLR
+440 ITTAARNLLK

-459 KSLGSPSLFED
+459 KSLNSPPTLLED
-470 KEEGNAPALP
+470 KEEEEKDDANQV
-480 LDNKETQEDT
+480 E

>member
-1 MNINVFFVSLR
+1 
-12 RITKKRKYIMEL
+12 MEL
-24 IYLLYLFIGIALGAL
+24 YYLLFLIIGIALGA
-39 AVFFAMRSQVQAGK
+39 VGVYFAMRSQVQAAK
-53 ERIALTEQQ
+53 ERNTSTE
-62 KQQEGDSLRQQMRD
+62 QQMRD
-76 QQETFRQQMQAMQES
+76 QQETFRQQMQALQES
-91 QQQQMRDG
+91 QQQQMRT
-99 RESLQQQLRS
+99 

-135 VLKERAAELSAV
+135 VLKERAVELSAV
-147 NSEQLSKILDPLQD
+147 NSEQLSKILTPLQQN
-161 DLRQMRE
+161 LQLMRT
-168 QTGKMQQDHNVSLR
+168 QTEKMQKDHDDSLR
-182 ELKAAIQAN
+182 ELKAAIQIN
-191 MDRER
+191 MERER

-216 GNFGELKLT
+216 GNFGELKLS

-247 EQGRTITSDEGR
+247 AQGRTITSEEGSR
-259 RMVPDAV
+259 LVPDAV

-289 MNAETDAERE
+289 MNAEDE
-299 AALRRH
+299 ASRSEALRRH

-347 ALQSDTTLWKEAY
+347 ALQSDTTLWKDAY

-404 RVQLFAERFAKVGEM
+404 RVQLFAERFARVDDM
-419 LDKTRRSF
+419 LQKTRQAF
-427 DDLTV
+427 DDVNT
-432 VTAPSGPS
+432 VTASTGKS
-440 ITTAARNLLR
+440 ITTAARQLLR
-450 FGAQENKKK
+450 YGAQENKKK
-459 KSLGSPSLFED
+459 KSLNSPTLLENTAGS
-470 KEEGNAPALP
+470 N
-480 LDNKETQEDT
+480 ETTDLTDETD

>member
-1 MNINVFFVSLR
+1 
-12 RITKKRKYIMEL
+12 MEL
-24 IYLLYLFIGIALGAL
+24 FFHLLFLFIGLAIGGI
-39 AVFFAMRSQVQAGK
+39 AVFYAMRSQVQAAK
-53 ERIALTEQQ
+53 ERIVSAEQQ
-62 KQQEGDSLRQQMRD
+62 KQQEGDMLRQQMHD
-76 QQETFRQQMQAMQES
+76 QQETFRQQIQTLQES
-91 QQQQMRDG
+91 QQQQMREQ
-99 RESLQQQLRS
+99 REAVQQQFRT
-109 QQESQ
+109 QQEAQ
-114 QQQMQQQMALLREQM
+114 QQQMAQQMALLREQV

-135 VLKERAAELSAV
+135 VLKERAVELSAV
-147 NSEQLSKILDPLQD
+147 NSEQLSKILNPLQQN
-161 DLRQMRE
+161 LQLMRT
-168 QTGKMQQDHNVSLR
+168 QTEKMQKEHDDSLR
-182 ELKAAIQAN
+182 ELKTAIQVN
-191 MDRER
+191 MERER

-210 GQNKIQ
+210 GQNKVQ

-247 EQGRTITSDEGR
+247 KDGRTITSEEGR
-259 RMVPDAV
+259 RMIPDAV

-289 MNAETDAERE
+289 QNAEDDATRND
-299 AALRRH
+299 ALRRH

-323 YAKSDKGRLD
+323 YAKADKGRLD

-360 DQGVVISGS
+360 DQGVIISGS

-404 RVQLFAERFAKVGEM
+404 RVQLFAERFTKVGEL
-419 LDKTRRSF
+419 LDKTRKSF
-427 DDLTV
+427 DELNT
-432 VTAPSGPS
+432 VTATSGQS
-440 ITTAARNLLR
+440 ITTAARNLLKY
-450 FGAQENKKK
+450 GAQENKKK
-459 KSLGSPSLFED
+459 KSLCNQPLLENT
-470 KEEGNAPALP
+470 EESNDEAA
-480 LDNKETQEDT
+480 Q

>member
-1 MNINVFFVSLR
+1 
-12 RITKKRKYIMEL
+12 MEL
-24 IYLLYLFIGIALGAL
+24 YYLLFLIIGIALGA
-39 AVFFAMRSQVQAGK
+39 VGVYFAMRSQVQAAK
-53 ERIALTEQQ
+53 ERNTSTE
-62 KQQEGDSLRQQMRD
+62 QQMRD
-76 QQETFRQQMQAMQES
+76 QQETFRQQMQALQES
-91 QQQQMRDG
+91 QQQQMRT
-99 RESLQQQLRS
+99 

-135 VLKERAAELSAV
+135 VLKERAVELSAV
-147 NSEQLSKILDPLQD
+147 NSEQLSKILTPLQQN
-161 DLRQMRE
+161 LQLMRT
-168 QTGKMQQDHNVSLR
+168 QTEKMQKDHDDSLR
-182 ELKAAIQAN
+182 ELKAAIQIN
-191 MDRER
+191 MERER

-216 GNFGELKLT
+216 GNFGELKLS

-247 EQGRTITSDEGR
+247 AQGRPITSEEGR

-289 MNAETDAERE
+289 QNAEDE
-299 AALRRH
+299 ASRNEALRRH
-305 LASMRQHVRELA
+305 IASMRQHVRELA

-347 ALQSDTTLWKEAY
+347 ALQNDTTLWKEAY

-404 RVQLFAERFAKVGEM
+404 RVQLFAERFARVGEL

-450 FGAQENKKK
+450 YGAQENKKK
-459 KSLGSPSLFED
+459 KSLNSPTLLE
-470 KEEGNAPALP
+470 NT
-480 LDNKETQEDT
+480 ETTTDLTDETD

>member
-1 MNINVFFVSLR
+1 
-12 RITKKRKYIMEL
+12 MEL
-24 IYLLYLFIGIALGAL
+24 IYYLIFLFIGIALGAL
-39 AVFFAMRSQVQAGK
+39 AVFFAMRGQVQAGK

-62 KQQEGDSLRQQMRD
+62 KQQEGDALRQQMRD
-76 QQETFRQQMQAMQES
+76 QQETFRQQIQAMQES

-114 QQQMQQQMALLREQM
+114 QQQMAQQMALLREQM

-161 DLRQMRE
+161 DLRQMRS
-168 QTGKMQQDHNVSLR
+168 QTEKMQKDHDDSLR
-182 ELKAAIQAN
+182 ELKAAIQVN
-191 MDRER
+191 MERER

-323 YAKSDKGRLD
+323 YAKTDKGRLD

-480 LDNKETQEDT
+480 LEE